1 MSFKF
6 SFLMSLFILII
17 LIIIPIIAINIGLSC
32 FLGVILPYF
41 SLIFFI
47 LMTIFRVID
56 WGKSPVPFKIPT
68 TCGQQKSLDWI
79 KYDKLESPYNKKD
92 VFCRMLLEILLF
104 RSLFRNNK
112 IFFYKDKVKLAY
124 FSSKWLWLFA
134 IIFHYSFLVIII
146 RHLRFFT
153 NPTPS
158 FIHFIEK
165 IDSFFEVGVPIM
177 YMSGVTLGIA
187 ILLLLLRRIKI
198 NKLRYISLVSDYFPL
213 LLILSIVVT
222 GILMRYF
229 YRIDVVSIKEL
240 TMGLVAFNTNI
251 PLNNIGVLFYIH
263 LFLVCVLF
271 IYLPFSKIMHF
282 IGVFL
287 SPTRNLANNSRAKSH
302 INPWNPEVKL
312 HTYEEYENEFRD
324 KMKKAGI
331 PVEKG

>member
-1 MSFKF
+1 MSFKY
-6 SFLMSLFILII
+6 SFLMSLITLII
-17 LIIIPIIAINIGLSC
+17 LIIIPIIAINIGLSYL
-32 FLGVILPYF
+32 FGIILPYV
-41 SLIFFI
+41 SLIFFVF
-47 LMTIFRVID
+47 MTILKIVD

-79 KYDKLESPYNKKD
+79 KYNKLEAPFNKKD
-92 VFCRMLLEILLF
+92 VFFRMLMEILLF

-112 IFFYKDKVKLAY
+112 VYFYKDKPKLAY

-134 IIFHYSFLVIII
+134 IIFHYSFLVVII

-153 NPTPS
+153 NPTPT
-158 FIHFIEK
+158 FIHFFEK
-165 IDSFFEVGVPIM
+165 IDSFFEVGIPII
-177 YMSGVTLGIA
+177 YMSGVFLA
-187 ILLLLLRRIKI
+187 VALLFLLLRRIVI

-213 LLILSIVVT
+213 LLILSIVTT
-222 GILMRYF
+222 GIMMRYF

-240 TMGLVAFNTNI
+240 TMGLVTLNPAM
-251 PLNNIGVLFYIH
+251 PENNIGVLFYIH

-287 SPTRNLANNSRAKSH
+287 SPTRNLANNSRVKRH

-312 HTYEEYENEFRD
+312 HTYEEYEDEFRE

-331 PVEKG
+331 PVEKE